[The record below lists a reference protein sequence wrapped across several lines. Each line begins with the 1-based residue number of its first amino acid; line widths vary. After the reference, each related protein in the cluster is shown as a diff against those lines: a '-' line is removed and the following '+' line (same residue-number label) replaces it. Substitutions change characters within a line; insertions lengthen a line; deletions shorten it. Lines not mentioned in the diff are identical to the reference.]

1 MTAPAFDLEGR
12 VAVITGGAGAIGRAI
27 CKAFAEAGAHVAVI
41 DLRAEPAGEVAGAL
55 PGGAH
60 VGFGADL
67 RDVAAM
73 PALMDRIEASLGQ
86 PTILINIAGVIRRSH
101 DLFAVTEA
109 DWDLQHDTN
118 LKSVFFLCQ
127 AFAARLVCADRA
139 GAIVNYTSQGWMSGG
154 FGGSVVYNAAK
165 GGITTMTR
173 GLARSWA
180 KNRIRV
186 NAVAPGLVATP
197 MLMTPEMSAEQLA
210 GLEASIPAGRFGTPE
225 DHIGATL
232 FLASD
237 LAAYVTGA
245 TLNVSGGFLM
255 Y

>member
-1 MTAPAFDLEGR
+1 MTAPAFGLEGR
-12 VAVITGGAGAIGRAI
+12 VAVVTGGAGAIGRAV
-27 CKAFAEAGAHVAVI
+27 CEAFAAAGAHVAVL
-41 DLRAEPAGEVAGAL
+41 DLRAEAAEGVADAL
-55 PGGAH
+55 PGGPHA
-60 VGFGADL
+60 GFGADL
-67 RDVAAM
+67 RAIAAL
-73 PALMDRIEASLGQ
+73 ADLLGRIEGRLGQ
-86 PTILINIAGVIRRSH
+86 PTILVNIAGVIRRSH
-101 DLFAVTEA
+101 DVFAVTEA

-127 AFAARLVCADRA
+127 AFAARLVAEGRP

-154 FGGSVVYNAAK
+154 VGGSVVYNAAK
-165 GGITTMTR
+165 GGVTTMTR

-180 KNRIRV
+180 QHRIRV

-197 MLMTPEMSAEQLA
+197 MLMTPEMTPEQLA
-210 GLEASIPAGRFGTPE
+210 TLEAAIPLGRFGRPE